1 MFKKRLS
8 IMVPAFNEEANL
20 ENTVKEIKK
29 SIDKRLETYEIL
41 IFDDGSRD
49 KTGYIADKLVR
60 TYQNIKTFHNKKNS
74 GTGYCYSKGL
84 ELAKYEHYMYIPG
97 DNQFPSQALSLMLQ
111 KLGSADIIIPY
122 VKNMHI
128 RPFTRRVISVIYTFL
143 INSLFGLNII
153 YYNAPVIHKTA
164 LLRGVIPRKNSG
176 HAYQTYILVHLIK
189 AGASYTEVGFNMYER
204 KSGGTSAF
212 KIKNIIRVV
221 NTLFSMFWDIKIRRK
236 LQITKAVRIMLS

>member
-8 IMVPAFNEEANL
+8 IMVPAFNEERNL

-29 SIDKRLETYEIL
+29 GIAKKLETYEIL
-41 IFDDGSRD
+41 IFDDGSKD
-49 KTGYIADKLVR
+49 KTGETADKLAR
-60 TYQNIKTFHNKKNS
+60 TYQNVKTFHNKKNL

-97 DNQFPSQALSLMLQ
+97 DNQFPAQAISLMLQ
-111 KLGSADIIIPY
+111 SLGAADIIIPY
-122 VKNMHI
+122 VTNMHI
-128 RPFTRRVISVIYTFL
+128 RPFMRRVVSTLYTSL
-143 INSLFGLNII
+143 INFLFGLNII
-153 YYNAPVIHKTA
+153 YYNAPVIHKTS

-176 HAYQTYILVHLIK
+176 HAYQTYILVNLIK

-212 KIKNIIRVV
+212 KLKNIIRVV
-221 NTLFSMFWDIKIRRK
+221 NTLFSMFWNINIRRR
-236 LQITKAVRIMLS
+236 LQVSKAVRKMLS